1 MNNIKDLNN
10 FEKYTKGEEIANSI
24 THGIGAIL
32 SLVAL
37 VILIIFSSINGTFL
51 QTISVTIYG
60 ISLFLLYLASTLYHS
75 IQHKKTKQILEIID
89 HSSIY
94 LLIAGTYTP
103 FTLVTLNG
111 KIGWSIFIIVWILA
125 LIGIILK
132 PFFVKKFR
140 IISTLLYIGMGWMI
154 IFAIKPLI
162 SSLPLGGIIWL
173 VMGGLLYT
181 VGAIFYIWRKLPYS
195 HMIWHLFVLG
205 GSISHFIAVF
215 FYVLN

>member
-1 MNNIKDLNN
+1 MKDLNN
-10 FEKYTKGEEIANSI
+10 FEKYTKGEELANSI

-37 VILIIFSSINGTFL
+37 VILIIFSSFNGTFL
-51 QTISVTIYG
+51 QTFSVIIYG
-60 ISLFLLYLASTLYHS
+60 ISLFLLYLSSTLYHS
-75 IQHKKTKQILEIID
+75 IQHKKAKQILEIID

-140 IISTLLYIGMGWMI
+140 ILSTLLYIAMGWMI
-154 IFAIKPLI
+154 IFAIKPLVNN
-162 SSLPLGGIIWL
+162 LPQTGIMWL
-173 VMGGLLYT
+173 VIGGLSYT
-181 VGAIFYIWRKLPYS
+181 IGAIFYIWRKLPYG

-205 GSISHFIAVF
+205 GSVSHFIAVF

>member
-1 MNNIKDLNN
+1 M
-10 FEKYTKGEEIANSI
+10 ANSI

-32 SLVAL
+32 SIAAL
-37 VILIIFSSINGTFL
+37 VLLIVFSTLKGTFL
-51 QTISVTIYG
+51 QTVSVTIYG

-111 KIGWSIFIIVWILA
+111 KIGWTIFTTIWVLA
-125 LIGIILK
+125 LIGIGLK

-154 IFAIKPLI
+154 IFAINPLI

-173 VMGGLLYT
+173 VIGGLLYT
-181 VGAIFYIWRKLPYS
+181 VGAVFYIWRKLPYS